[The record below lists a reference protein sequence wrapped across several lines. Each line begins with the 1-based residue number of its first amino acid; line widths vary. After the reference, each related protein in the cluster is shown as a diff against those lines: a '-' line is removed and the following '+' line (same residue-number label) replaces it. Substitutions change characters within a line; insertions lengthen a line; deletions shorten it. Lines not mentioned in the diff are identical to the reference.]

1 MGYTHYWN
9 RDESLMFP
17 EDSREFYA
25 EFTRYAVQII
35 QTAEKQGIELADLSG
50 EHLGAWRVDGESV
63 RLNGYSEDSYEGFV
77 WEKVCPEPQPWV
89 KEGGFFGF
97 CKTVQKPYDV
107 VVTALLLAVQEAY
120 GSAVR
125 ISSDGS
131 PSEWED
137 GVRLFREA
145 TGLVATVPFETVSA

>member
-17 EDSREFYA
+17 QDSLDFYA
-25 EFTRYAVQII
+25 EFTRYAVQVI
-35 QTAEKQGIELADLSG
+35 QTAEKQGIQLADLSG

-63 RLNGYSEDSYEGFV
+63 RLNGYGKDAHESFV
-77 WEKVCPEPQPWV
+77 WEKVCPKPQ
-89 KEGGFFGF
+89 GFYDF
-97 CKTVQKPYDV
+97 CKTARNPYDV
-107 VVTALLLAVQEAY
+107 VVTALLLGAREAY
-120 GSAVR
+120 GDAVR

-137 GVRLFREA
+137 GLRLFQQA
-145 TGLVATVPFETVSA
+145 TGLVVTVPFDTVTA

>member
-1 MGYTHYWN
+1 MGYTHYWY

-25 EFTRYAVQII
+25 EFTRLAVKVI
-35 QTAEKQGIELADLSG
+35 QTAEQQGIELADPSG
-50 EHLGAWRVDGESV
+50 EHLGAWRVDGDSV
-63 RLNGYSEDSYEGFV
+63 RLNGYGKNSHESFV
-77 WEKVCPEPQPWV
+77 WEKVCPEPQDWA
-89 KEGGFFGF
+89 EDSGYFDF
-97 CKTVQKPYDV
+97 CKTAQKPYDT
-107 VVTALLLAVQEAY
+107 VVTALLLAAREAY

-137 GVRLFREA
+137 GVRLFKEA
-145 TGLVATVPFETVSA
+145 TGLVATAPSDKVPA

>member
-1 MGYTHYWN
+1 MGYTHYWY

-17 EDSREFYA
+17 QDALDFYA

-35 QTAEKQGIELADLSG
+35 QTAEKQGVQLADPSG
-50 EHLGAWRVDGESV
+50 QHLGAWRVDGESV
-63 RLNGYSEDSYEGFV
+63 RLNGYAENSHESFV
-77 WEKVCPEPQPWV
+77 WEKVCPEPQDWV
-89 KEGGFFGF
+89 KESGYFDF
-97 CKTVQKPYDV
+97 CKTAQKPYDV
-107 VVTALLLAVQEAY
+107 VVTALLLGAREAY
-120 GSAVR
+120 GDAVR

-145 TGLVATVPFETVSA
+145 TGLVATLPFDTVSA

>member
-1 MGYTHYWN
+1 MGYTHSWN

-35 QTAEKQGIELADLSG
+35 QTAEQQGIELADPTG

-63 RLNGYSEDSYEGFV
+63 RLNGYGENSHESFV
-77 WEKVCPEPQPWV
+77 WEKVCPEQYD
-89 KEGGFFGF
+89 F
-97 CKTVQKPYDV
+97 CKTNRKPYDV

-120 GSAVR
+120 GSAVT

-137 GVRLFREA
+137 GLRLFYQA
-145 TGLVATVPFETVSA
+145 TGLVATVPFDKVPA

>member
-1 MGYTHYWN
+1 MGYTHYWY
-9 RDESLMFP
+9 RDESLMSP
-17 EDSREFYA
+17 QDALDFYA

-35 QTAEKQGIELADLSG
+35 QTAENQGLQLADPSG
-50 EHLGAWRVDGESV
+50 QHLGAWRVDGESV
-63 RLNGYSEDSYEGFV
+63 RLNGYGEDAHESFV
-77 WEKVCPEPQPWV
+77 WEKVCPEPQDWV
-89 KEGGFFGF
+89 KEGGFYDF
-97 CKTVQKPYDV
+97 CKTQRKPYDV
-107 VVTALLLAVQEAY
+107 VVTALLLGAREAY
-120 GSAVR
+120 GDAVR